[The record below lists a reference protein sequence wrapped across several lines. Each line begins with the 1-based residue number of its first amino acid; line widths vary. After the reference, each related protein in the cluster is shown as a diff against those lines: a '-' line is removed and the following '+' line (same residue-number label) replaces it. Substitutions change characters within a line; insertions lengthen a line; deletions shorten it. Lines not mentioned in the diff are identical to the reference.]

1 MTAPRTSNAGPLSP
15 ELAAYLGELS
25 AIRSDATELLGGLSE
40 VQLNWRP
47 APDRWSI
54 AQNLTHLVV
63 IGRLYLPQFDS
74 ALQRAR
80 EKGWRNPGPFEY
92 GAIGNWVIAEL
103 EPPPRRRLRA
113 PKMFKPQPVQPLEH
127 VRDAFLALQG
137 EFEQRV
143 HAANG
148 IDLRRAKVATV
159 FTSLLRLPLGQAF
172 QAMLAHERRH
182 LWQARNVR
190 AAAGFPAG

>member
-15 ELAAYLGELS
+15 ELAGYASQL
-25 AIRSDATELLGGLSE
+25 AAVRNDATELLGGLSE
-40 VQLNWRP
+40 VQLNWRS

-63 IGRLYLPQFDS
+63 IGRLYLPQFDR
-74 ALQRAR
+74 AIQRAR
-80 EKGWRNPGPFEY
+80 EKGWRKPGPFEY
-92 GAIGNWVIAEL
+92 GAIGNWVVAEL
-103 EPPPRRRLRA
+103 EPPPRHRMRA

-127 VRDAFLALQG
+127 VRDAFLELQG

-143 HAANG
+143 HSANG

-159 FTSLLRLPLGQAF
+159 FSSLLRLPLGQAF

-190 AAAGFPAG
+190 SAAGFPAG

>member
-1 MTAPRTSNAGPLSP
+1 VTAPRTSNAGPLSP
-15 ELAAYLGELS
+15 ELAGYLREL
-25 AIRSDATELLGGLSE
+25 AAVRADATELLGGLSE
-40 VQLNWRP
+40 VQLNWRSTP
-47 APDRWSI
+47 KRWSI

-74 ALQRAR
+74 AIQRAR
-80 EKGWRNPGPFEY
+80 EKGWRKAGPFEY

-103 EPPPRRRLRA
+103 EPPPRHRMRA
-113 PKMFKPQPVQPLEH
+113 PRMFKPQPVQPLAH
-127 VRDAFLALQG
+127 VRDAFLELQG

-159 FTSLLRLPLGQAF
+159 FSSLLRLPLGQAF

-190 AAAGFPAG
+190 TAAGFPGA

>member
-15 ELAAYLGELS
+15 ELAGYQGQLA
-25 AIRSDATELLGGLSE
+25 AVRADATELLGGLSE
-40 VQLNWRP
+40 VQLNWRQTP
-47 APDRWSI
+47 ERWSI

-63 IGRLYLPQFDS
+63 IGRLYLPQFD
-74 ALQRAR
+74 AAIQRAR
-80 EKGWRNPGPFEY
+80 EKGWRKPGPFEY
-92 GAIGNWVIAEL
+92 GALGNWVIAEL
-103 EPPPRRRLRA
+103 EPPPRHRLRA
-113 PKMFKPQPVQPLEH
+113 PKMLKPQPVQPLEQ

-137 EFEQRV
+137 ELEQRV

-172 QAMLAHERRH
+172 QALLAHERRH

-190 AAAGFPAG
+190 TGSGFPGA